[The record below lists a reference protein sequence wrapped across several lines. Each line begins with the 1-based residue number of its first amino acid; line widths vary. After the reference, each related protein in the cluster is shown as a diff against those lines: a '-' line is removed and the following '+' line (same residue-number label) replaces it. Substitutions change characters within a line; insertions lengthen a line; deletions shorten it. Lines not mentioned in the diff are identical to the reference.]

1 MNPTLYDVLG
11 VSRDASREEIRTAW
25 REAADRFEPG
35 QGGSTRQFRLLN
47 EAAEVLLDPERRT
60 AYDATLEDETE
71 SEETPPAGQV
81 PGPPMPGAS
90 SAAAPPESPKAGVAP
105 GPGGAAGAAGG
116 PGGSSGLAR
125 RTLGLLVALGLLA
138 ALAVGAGAYLGSRG
152 WAAARED
159 AQAERYQE
167 ALDRAPAAAESAAA
181 AVLSYDYRSL
191 EADRDA
197 AAKFLTDDYRADY
210 VETFD
215 KLVVD
220 SATKTKASV
229 EAEVLASAPMN
240 SADRDPSRIPVLL
253 FVNQVS
259 TNTTT
264 TEPSKALNRVR
275 LDMVET
281 DGGWLV
287 DGITSY

>member
-1 MNPTLYDVLG
+1 MLG
-11 VSRDASREEIRTAW
+11 FAHG
-25 REAADRFEPG
+25 FEHV
-35 QGGSTRQFRLLN
+35 RLH
-47 EAAEVLLDPERRT
+47 
-60 AYDATLEDETE
+60 
-71 SEETPPAGQV
+71 
-81 PGPPMPGAS
+81 
-90 SAAAPPESPKAGVAP
+90 
-105 GPGGAAGAAGG
+105 
-116 PGGSSGLAR
+116 
-125 RTLGLLVALGLLA
+125 
-138 ALAVGAGAYLGSRG
+138 
-152 WAAARED
+152 
-159 AQAERYQE
+159 
-167 ALDRAPAAAESAAA
+167 
-181 AVLSYDYRSL
+181 
-191 EADRDA
+191 A
-197 AAKFLTDDYRADY
+197 AAKFLTEDYRADY

-220 SATKTKASV
+220 NATKTKASV